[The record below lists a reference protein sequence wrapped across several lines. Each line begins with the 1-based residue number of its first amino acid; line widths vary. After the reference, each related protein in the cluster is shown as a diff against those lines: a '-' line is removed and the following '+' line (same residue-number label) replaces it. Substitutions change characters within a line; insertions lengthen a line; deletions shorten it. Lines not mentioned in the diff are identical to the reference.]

1 MIQQES
7 RLSVADNSG
16 AKEVLCIRVLGNS
29 GQAFAGI
36 GDKIVV
42 MGRSPGRVLR
52 VFDNPFAETRDQPE
66 SAELRHQ
73 IRALL
78 AGNQSTEEGM
88 Q

>member
-1 MIQQES
+1 
-7 RLSVADNSG
+7 LY
-16 AKEVLCIRVLGNS
+16 L
-29 GQAFAGI
+29 

-78 AGNQSTEEGM
+78 AGNQVTAEEV

>member
-1 MIQQES
+1 LIFVTHSIDEA
-7 RLSVADNSG
+7 LY
-16 AKEVLCIRVLGNS
+16 L
-29 GQAFAGI
+29 